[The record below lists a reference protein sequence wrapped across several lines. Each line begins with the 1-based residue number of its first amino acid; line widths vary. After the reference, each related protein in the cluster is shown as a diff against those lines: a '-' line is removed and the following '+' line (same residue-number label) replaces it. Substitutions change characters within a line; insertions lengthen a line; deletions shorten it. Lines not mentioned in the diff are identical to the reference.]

1 MPWRQP
7 ATKRLST
14 ALRWPAGVA
23 LTSFRYMWRITPV
36 HRWEY
41 EGSLEEDSP
50 PTLPGGVSLA
60 EIQALED
67 GVGPLVHRL
76 YWTTIRGSRLSPDAL
91 VERIGEDLDR
101 IAPSEFASFQ
111 KLEGD
116 KGRLRIGDTY
126 VVRMPGPWDG
136 PVRVIDVGR
145 SSFRLATLEGHLE
158 AGQIE
163 FRAARRNAALEFAI
177 ESWARSGDRLSDLLY
192 THLRMSK
199 EVQLHMWTTVLERV
213 ANLAGGEL
221 SGGISVITRRGELDA
236 DDETSGTGRHRRRE
250 LRLLAD
256 LARRPVNF
264 DPSDFDAARP
274 GDGWNVDDMTEPL
287 PAEPSGPSAPEG
299 PGRRPAASCCATRS
313 PTRRSCAR
321 PTATMR
327 RSPGATCCSKS
338 ASQGFASTSEYGW
351 ARSMTRHAKSTN
363 DRRASSAGTTA
374 PWKGTSN
381 RARCTTKSGNGS
393 TPATSTSA
401 YTHTRARPG
410 AARSCYARDS
420 AS

>member
-1 MPWRQP
+1 MPRRQP

-76 YWTTIRGSRLSPDAL
+76 YWTTIRGSRLSPEAL
-91 VERIGEDLDR
+91 VERIAEDLDR

-116 KGRLRIGDTY
+116 KGRLRVGDTY

-136 PVRVIDVGR
+136 PVRVIDVGP

-213 ANLAGGEL
+213 ANLAGGEM

-236 DDETSGTGRHRRRE
+236 DDETRGTGRHRRRE

-256 LARRPVNF
+256 LGRRPVNF
-264 DPSDFDAARP
+264 DPERLRRREAP

-287 PAEPSGPSAPEG
+287 PAEPSGPPLQMG
-299 PGRRPAASCCATRS
+299 PGRRPAVSCCAT
-313 PTRRSCAR
+313 
-321 PTATMR
+321 
-327 RSPGATCCSKS
+327 K
-338 ASQGFASTSEYGW
+338 
-351 ARSMTRHAKSTN
+351 
-363 DRRASSAGTTA
+363 
-374 PWKGTSN
+374 
-381 RARCTTKSGNGS
+381 
-393 TPATSTSA
+393 
-401 YTHTRARPG
+401 
-410 AARSCYARDS
+410 
-420 AS
+420 